1 MKVLVNDGIE
11 EIGKKMME
19 NAGIEV
25 DMNSVPQDK
34 LQAVLSDYDGICVR
48 SNTKIRK
55 DLIDQCPNLKVIG
68 RGGVGLDNIDV
79 EYARSKGIKV
89 VNTPAASSRS
99 VAELVMGHAMSLSRF
114 LHLSHREMPV
124 DGRTSFGNLKKKYTK
139 GMEMTGKTMGILGLG
154 RIGKELASLALGAG
168 MDVIAYDPFVSEAEI
183 TIGNPELGFR
193 YSLRTL
199 TFDEVLSRADYISL
213 HIPALDKPVLNEEA
227 FGKMKAGVIIL
238 NASRGESIDENALLQ
253 NIQSGK
259 VYAAGLDVFSNEPQP
274 DINILSNSQ
283 ISATPHIG
291 ASTLEAQDKI
301 GKELAEQ
308 IIEILLHKKG

>member
-34 LQAVLSDYDGICVR
+34 LQSVLSDYDGICVR

-55 DLIDQCPNLKVIG
+55 DLIDQCPTLKVIG

-124 DGRTSFGNLKKKYTK
+124 DGSTSFGNLKKKYSK

>member
-124 DGRTSFGNLKKKYTK
+124 DGSTSFGNLKKKYAK